1 MINQR
6 IYISE
11 YLAFFVAKRSCISK
25 TTPDWSGGSPYGS
38 WLAFDPWKPVRFA
51 GTPAMPTTPKLLL
64 FIFWCIWHRQLAAS
78 ATRIN
83 AFFLKSNWF
92 HDSHLHWDPYQD
104 NSSQCFAFFS
114 GVTETYIIEPYT
126 CLCPHFISWT
136 VSISADILLVELWR
150 PLPTL
155 SVEMC
160 HNYICPH
167 FVSWTV
173 SISAHVSSESTH
185 KGISYIVPERRH
197 TNTTTKTWIDYCN
210 YYLAC
215 E

>member
-1 MINQR
+1 M
-6 IYISE
+6 
-11 YLAFFVAKRSCISK
+11 K
-25 TTPDWSGGSPYGS
+25 TIEVCRHARHANYAETFTFYC
-38 WLAFDPWKPVRFA
+38 
-51 GTPAMPTTPKLLL
+51 
-64 FIFWCIWHRQLAAS
+64 WCIWHRQLAAS

-92 HDSHLHWDPYQD
+92 HDSHLHWDPYHD

-114 GVTETYIIEPYT
+114 GATEAYIIEPYT

-173 SISAHVSSESTH
+173 LISAHVSSESAD
-185 KGISYIVPERRH
+185 KGVSYMVPERRH
-197 TNTTTKTWIDYCN
+197 TNTTTKTWIAYCN
-210 YYLAC
+210 YYWHASKYKVRKLHQRYILKRFYQLSC
-215 E
+215 VDLCPHFIG